1 MFDYYG
7 SMTTLLQKYQ
17 EETANK
23 QQHWQ
28 TGLDVIQE
36 QYPEMLLDYT
46 QKMQKAMAE
55 KENTVYTVDNRYK

>member
-1 MFDYYG
+1 MFEYYG
-7 SMTTLLQKYQ
+7 SMSTLLQRYQ

-28 TGLDVIQE
+28 TGLDAIQE

-46 QKMQKAMAE
+46 QKMAERLAE
-55 KENTVYTVDNRYK
+55 KDNTVYTVDTRYK